1 MDQDPVVVVMIDGK
15 EEAVVIDSWVV
26 SCPPC
31 AVAVSKLVDRV
42 VACYECRAE
51 DVNFAGVGNERILYE
66 KFGVVTD
73 SVVVYPLSGVES
85 T

>member
-1 MDQDPVVVVMIDGK
+1 
-15 EEAVVIDSWVV
+15 
-26 SCPPC
+26 
-31 AVAVSKLVDRV
+31 LVDRV